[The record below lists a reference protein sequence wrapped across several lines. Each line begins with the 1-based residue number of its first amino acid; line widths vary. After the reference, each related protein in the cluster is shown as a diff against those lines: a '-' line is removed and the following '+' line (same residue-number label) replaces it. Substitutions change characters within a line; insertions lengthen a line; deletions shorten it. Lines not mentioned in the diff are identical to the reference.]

1 MITFDLIVLVVLV
14 SLMVVQTMAALQ
26 IKAPLLA
33 AMFGFEICAF
43 AYIVRVLV

>member
-1 MITFDLIVLVVLV
+1 MITFDLIVLIVLV
-14 SLMVVQTMAALQ
+14 SLMVIQMLAALQ

-43 AYIVRVLV
+43 AYLVRVLM

>member
-1 MITFDLIVLVVLV
+1 MTIFDLIVLVVLV
-14 SLMVVQTMAALQ
+14 SFMVMQMFAALQ